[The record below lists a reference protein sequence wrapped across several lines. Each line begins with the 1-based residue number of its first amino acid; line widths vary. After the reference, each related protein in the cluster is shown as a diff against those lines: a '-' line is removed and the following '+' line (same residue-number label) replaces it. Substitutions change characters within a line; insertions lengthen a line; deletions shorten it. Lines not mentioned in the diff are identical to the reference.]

1 MTYNFIAIEGN
12 IGSGKTSLARKM
24 ANGQDTKIILE
35 QFDDN
40 PFLTKFYIDNEK
52 YAFPLELSFLAE
64 RYQQL
69 KREGSNFDLFKNLII
84 SDYYFYKSLIFAKAN
99 LGEEEFKLYSKLFH
113 IIYDSLPK
121 PDLLIYLYLDINNLQ
136 KNIAQRGRSYEQ
148 NISDDYLIK
157 IQTTYIDYLKQQ
169 QHIRILC
176 LDVNNIDFVHKPND
190 YQKLI
195 NTIQLDYPLGFNKV
209 IL

>member
-1 MTYNFIAIEGN
+1 MNYNFIAIEGN
-12 IGSGKTSLARKM
+12 IGSGKTSLARKI
-24 ANGQDTKIILE
+24 ASGQDTKIILE

-40 PFLTKFYIDNEK
+40 PFLPKFYIDQDK

-69 KREGSNFDLFKNLII
+69 KQEGSNFDLFKNLIV

-148 NISDDYLIK
+148 NISDDYLLK
-157 IQTTYIDYLKQQ
+157 IQSTYIDYLKQQ
-169 QHIRILC
+169 QNIRILC
-176 LDVNNIDFVHKPND
+176 IDVNSIDFVHKPND

-195 NTIQLDYPLGFNKV
+195 NTIQLDYPLGFNMV